1 MRLSLFHLTH
11 FPGTVFPFPCPTH
24 KQYTVSQPSDR
35 QWDAA
40 SWHTSTILRY
50 RSTVSQVYCLSE
62 TERSKNQSVVTLQ
75 AFNSLTFLLLKA
87 ESHRWLLILE
97 RGTQGPLHYLTR
109 ERNKGTCETE
119 SRPGFLSCLKTMG
132 VKTKVV
138 EEGLTPRLPQRTGW
152 SAVL

>member
-1 MRLSLFHLTH
+1 MQHPGILPLF
-11 FPGTVFPFPCPTH
+11 
-24 KQYTVSQPSDR
+24 SDTGA
-35 QWDAA
+35 QLA
-40 SWHTSTILRY
+40 
-50 RSTVSQVYCLSE
+50 CFSE

-152 SAVL
+152 SAVA